1 VASRRHLRRALHL
14 DSGLHEARIYLGHL
28 LYDRGEWRRALEQ
41 FEAVPVDEHFDTLA
55 IWRVLELKRAIHGE
69 ELGSNKLAPWEGR
82 LEEIEAE
89 ADPIDALLA
98 EIEGGSLEA
107 EAEAAGLDGVA
118 HRVQTPEGHV
128 FVGSWREILRQ
139 MRDLRGDEG
148 ESIAQFM
155 RSEAEKERARTGIRI
170 PVDDPEAFL
179 RASARAGLL
188 RIEC

>member
-1 VASRRHLRRALHL
+1 M
-14 DSGLHEARIYLGHL
+14 HEARIYLGHL

-41 FEAVPVDEHFDTLA
+41 FEAVPVEEHFDTLA

-69 ELGSNKLAPWEGR
+69 ALGSTKLAPWEGR
-82 LEEIEAE
+82 LEQIEAE
-89 ADPIDALLA
+89 SDPIDALLA
-98 EIEGGSLEA
+98 EIEGGSLDED
-107 EAEAAGLDGVA
+107 EDEDERVA

-128 FVGSWREILRQ
+128 FVGSWRDILRQ
-139 MRDLRGDEG
+139 MRDLRGDGG
-148 ESIAQFM
+148 ETIAQFM

-170 PVDDPEAFL
+170 PADDPEAFL